1 MSIQE
6 MIQEALNHKHEP
18 NGIETVL
25 VPLNSQ
31 DYSMVMTQCKC
42 GVTLIRETA
51 PQGARY
57 NWEDWRVTR

>member
-18 NGIETVL
+18 SGAETVL
-25 VPLNSQ
+25 VPLNSE
-31 DYSMVMTQCKC
+31 DYSMVSAQCKC